1 MSDFFF
7 RTEDIDPGN
16 ILNYFVETD
25 EDRSIVTQL
34 KGRNP
39 TVLVGSRGVGK
50 SFLMR
55 VAEQE
60 LARDFKT
67 EKVVP
72 VYVTFVSGSLLR
84 SDDPQQFRHW
94 MLARICRAILRKVQK
109 MGLLASL
116 PQSANVLAG
125 LPRGY
130 TNTDGL
136 ESIIKAYEESW
147 KQPDQKIDVSG
158 IPDVE
163 DLKEALEDL
172 SEDIGISR
180 FSLLMDEAAHIFLPS
195 QQRQFFTLFRDLRSH
210 CITCNAAVYPG
221 VTSFGDIFQPTHDA
235 TMLTINRDVG
245 SDKYISSMRNIVE
258 RQAESS
264 MLKAISKNSQNF
276 SILAYAATGNPRI
289 LLKTISQATR
299 MSSAEINTVIREF
312 YRSDIWSEHSA
323 LSEKY
328 AGHKPMIDWGRNFV
342 EDTVL
347 PELKQ
352 KNDIYLEKEKNS
364 TSYIWVHR
372 DAPEVVKEG
381 LRILS
386 YTGVLTEHSEGIRAT
401 RSEIGKRYLVNLGCL
416 FALESNPAS
425 TAFNIA
431 KALTPKR
438 MSEFGAKHPAFAT
451 LVAAGLDLS
460 GIKEGF
466 DLVDQLAKPN
476 TVLDITPWQRGKLH
490 ELGLMTV
497 GDVLAATESK
507 LKEAHYVGDVRAQR
521 MRDAAIASV
530 LEYLS
535 G

>member
-7 RTEDIDPGN
+7 RTEDIGPAN

-25 EDRSIVTQL
+25 EDRSIVSQL

-39 TVLVGSRGVGK
+39 TVLIGSRGVGK

-60 LARDFKT
+60 LAKDFKT
-67 EKVVP
+67 QKIVP

-109 MGLLASL
+109 MGLLASP

-130 TNTDGL
+130 SNTDGL
-136 ESIIKAYEESW
+136 ESIIKAYEASW
-147 KQPDQKIDVSG
+147 KHPDQKIDFSR

-163 DLKEALEDL
+163 ELKEALEDL
-172 SEDIGISR
+172 SEELGVSR
-180 FSLLMDEAAHIFLPS
+180 FSLFMDEAAHIFLPS

-235 TMLTINRDVG
+235 TMLSINRDIG

-258 RQAESS
+258 KQAEAS
-264 MLKAISKNSQNF
+264 MLKAISKNGQNF
-276 SILAYAATGNPRI
+276 ATLAYAATGNPRI
-289 LLKTISQATR
+289 LLKTISQAPR
-299 MSSAEINTVIREF
+299 MSSAEVNAVIREF

-323 LSEKY
+323 LSDKY
-328 AGHKPMIDWGRNFV
+328 IGHKPMIDWGRNFI

-347 PELKQ
+347 PDLKQ
-352 KNDIYLEKEKNS
+352 KNDMYLSSEKNS

-372 DAPEVVKEG
+372 DAPEIAKEG

-386 YTGVLTEHSEGIRAT
+386 YTGVLTEHSDGIRAT

-431 KALTPKR
+431 TSLTQKR
-438 MSEFGAKHPAFAT
+438 MSEFGVKHPAFSPLT
-451 LVAAGLDLS
+451 SSGLDLS
-460 GIKEGF
+460 SIEEGF
-466 DLVDQLAKPN
+466 DLEYQLSKPN
-476 TVLDITPWQRGKLH
+476 TVLDITPWQRGKLD
-490 ELGLMTV
+490 ELGLATV